1 MRTPSVIF
9 FTGSKRAILTPK
21 THQSVCGSGDLGW
34 GKDALLA
41 SDVVRMD
48 GGVRALARWENAT
61 GGNIS

>member
-1 MRTPSVIF
+1 MHEYPQRYF

-48 GGVRALARWENAT
+48 GGVRA
-61 GGNIS
+61 G